1 MPKLPTQKLTSIEVT
16 HSVWKSLKSSHLSTL
31 PTKKSS
37 WSLWPTRYNIHQ
49 KGDIFVK
56 FSNPVWLQVYSSF
69 CFWKSARWTENFVM
83 GSTERSYGIYPE
95 CRNVVVCCCCRFLTT
110 RSSSSSSCLGP
121 ECPDFMEMTAKDKL
135 LFYIWIYCR
144 IGYLCTPAGWAA
156 ASSSS
161 SADNQMC

>member
-31 PTKKSS
+31 STKKSS
-37 WSLWPTRYNIHQ
+37 WSLWPTRSNIHQ

-56 FSNPVWLQVYSSF
+56 FSNSVWLQVYSSF

-95 CRNVVVCCCCRFLTT
+95 CRNVVVSCCCRFLTT
-110 RSSSSSSCLGP
+110 RFFFFFLLSGPRMSRFYGNDCQGQTIILYLDLLPYWIPMYTRWLSCS
-121 ECPDFMEMTAKDKL
+121 L
-135 LFYIWIYCR
+135 LVFFCR
-144 IGYLCTPAGWAA
+144 
-156 ASSSS
+156 
-161 SADNQMC
+161 